1 MESTRVKEWRGGTSF
16 MVIVETLRSLFTAND
31 PDGQSSTDSAS
42 TRCLGTRRPTL
53 VSRLLPSRCLLCND
67 LCGAEPAGSAV
78 ICAPCHAALA
88 RTGDESCPRC
98 RLPASNGEVCG
109 RCLRYPPR
117 WNELH
122 ASFIYSFPM
131 DRLIVGAKHAQH
143 WGVFDWVAQ
152 TTPRWPFARNA
163 TLIPVPAS
171 AERIEERGYNQ
182 ATLLA
187 QSLAKRFDLRV
198 DNAAVARIRA
208 TETQARRNWVERR
221 KNVKDAFTATRSM
234 KGESIVLI
242 DDVLTTGATLNECA
256 RAAIDAGAVTVD
268 AFVIA
273 RVNAPRARDR
283 IAKFGH
289 AVT

>member
-1 MESTRVKEWRGGTSF
+1 MS
-16 MVIVETLRSLFTAND
+16 IVGTLRSLFATNVVAASATSTEAATE
-31 PDGQSSTDSAS
+31 SSEAM
-42 TRCLGTRRPTL
+42 RGRLL
-53 VSRLLPSRCLLCND
+53 SRALPSRCLLCSD
-67 LCGAEPAGSAV
+67 VSDASV
-78 ICAPCHAALA
+78 CAPCGASLA

-98 RLPASNGEVCG
+98 RLPASNGEICG

-117 WNELH
+117 WNRLES
-122 ASFIYSFPM
+122 SFIYSFPM
-131 DRLIVGAKHAQH
+131 DRLIVGAKHARH
-143 WGVFDWVAQ
+143 WGVFDWAAME
-152 TTPRWPFARNA
+152 TAIWPYEKNA
-163 TLIPVPAS
+163 ALIPVPAS

-187 QSLAKRFDLRV
+187 QSLAKRFELRV
-198 DNAAVARIRA
+198 DDHAIVRIRA

-256 RAAIDAGAVTVD
+256 RAAIDAGAANVS

-283 IAKFGH
+283 IQKFNR
-289 AVT
+289 AVA

>member
-1 MESTRVKEWRGGTSF
+1 MS
-16 MVIVETLRSLFTAND
+16 IVGTLRSLFT
-31 PDGQSSTDSAS
+31 TDVVTARATNSERITETS
-42 TRCLGTRRPTL
+42 GTMRNRL
-53 VSRLLPSRCLLCND
+53 LSRVLPSRCLLCSD
-67 LCGAEPAGSAV
+67 VCDASV
-78 ICAPCHAALA
+78 CAPCGASLA

-98 RLPASNGEVCG
+98 RLPAANGEVCG

-117 WNELH
+117 WNQLT

-131 DRLIVGAKHAQH
+131 DRLIVGAKHARH
-143 WGVFDWVAQ
+143 WGVFDWVALDTAQ
-152 TTPRWPFARNA
+152 WPYAKSA
-163 TLIPVPAS
+163 MLIPVPAS

-182 ATLLA
+182 AALLA

-198 DNAAVARIRA
+198 DANAIARIRA

-221 KNVKDAFTATRSM
+221 KNVKDAFTAMRSM

-256 RAAIDAGAVTVD
+256 RAAIDAGAANVD

-283 IAKFGH
+283 IAKFNR
-289 AVT
+289 AVA